1 MPRHLRAQPEPPNT
15 ASILKSTLD
24 GTLSA
29 APRRLDRIS
38 PAAALLLPATPPA
51 IDNRRGQPPLYVFN
65 GATMADATTSTATAA
80 PAAAPTLG
88 QEVDAEIVLLK
99 ARVASIEA
107 AGKTDWADVVAWVKS
122 NWAHFVTWAALA
134 ASSPIGLDVLKR
146 IV

>member
-1 MPRHLRAQPEPPNT
+1 
-15 ASILKSTLD
+15 
-24 GTLSA
+24 
-29 APRRLDRIS
+29 
-38 PAAALLLPATPPA
+38 
-51 IDNRRGQPPLYVFN
+51 
-65 GATMADATTSTATAA
+65 MADATTSTATAA
-80 PAAAPTLG
+80 PTAAPTLG